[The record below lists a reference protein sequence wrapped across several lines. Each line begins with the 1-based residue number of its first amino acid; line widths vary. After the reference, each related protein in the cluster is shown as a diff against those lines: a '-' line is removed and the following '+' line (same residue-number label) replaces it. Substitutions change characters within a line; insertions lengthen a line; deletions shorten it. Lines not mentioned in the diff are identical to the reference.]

1 MSEIQT
7 LAKMKHANLMTISD
21 VLKEKEESK
30 LKFLLFMEYCEDDL
44 RNFIKD
50 QKFQDFEEKLQIMYE
65 ICQGIKYMHHSGK
78 MHRDIKPA
86 NIFLKKINDKKWQVK
101 IGDFGISK
109 SIKNCRQKHQYIDR
123 NTPIYVSRSFK
134 E

>member
-1 MSEIQT
+1 MKLLETGLSDQQDSLMTINSIMSEIQT

-65 ICQGIKYMHHSGK
+65 I
-78 MHRDIKPA
+78 
-86 NIFLKKINDKKWQVK
+86 
-101 IGDFGISK
+101 
-109 SIKNCRQKHQYIDR
+109 
-123 NTPIYVSRSFK
+123 
-134 E
+134 